1 MKDIRAVVLRRA
13 NFQVLAALTVSL
25 FTPLTAM
32 PAAVTFDLTGASF
45 SFESGYGVD
54 SSEVSS
60 PTLLDVR
67 FSTSE
72 FVDQHFSL
80 DIATSPSQTF
90 LFGTVIFLEPNIGG
104 GITSAEIDNLGV
116 SARLTLTNPTG
127 TTQILAAAGNATAGA
142 VADSAL
148 DYTLA
153 WNPVFVFFQ
162 GGQFRIDLT
171 PLQFGRTGS
180 KELNGTVTLLDQAT
194 GPISPIPVPSTA
206 VLVGVGLAGLGFS
219 LRRAHR

>member
-1 MKDIRAVVLRRA
+1 LGGTRAKLE
-13 NFQVLAALTVSL
+13 ALGIEAL
-25 FTPLTAM
+25 
-32 PAAVTFDLTGASF
+32 
-45 SFESGYGVD
+45 
-54 SSEVSS
+54 
-60 PTLLDVR
+60 
-67 FSTSE
+67 
-72 FVDQHFSL
+72 
-80 DIATSPSQTF
+80 
-90 LFGTVIFLEPNIGG
+90 
-104 GITSAEIDNLGV
+104 GITEDSAEPVRSYYRIRPSKL
-116 SARLTLTNPTG
+116 RLATDPKRDVHRRYGLPMPFYAGAYTQLREATLTNPTG